1 MMTREEYLAK
11 LTAEAN
17 PRLLA
22 DLVAH
27 GFVIVPCDGSC
38 EHPGC
43 EGWRLAYS
51 ERAHAEARRRAGE
64 DV

>member
-1 MMTREEYLAK
+1 MTREEYLAK

-22 DLVAH
+22 DLLAH
-27 GFVIVPCDGSC
+27 GFEVVPCDESC
-38 EHPGC
+38 DFRGC
-43 EGWRLAYS
+43 DGWRLAYS